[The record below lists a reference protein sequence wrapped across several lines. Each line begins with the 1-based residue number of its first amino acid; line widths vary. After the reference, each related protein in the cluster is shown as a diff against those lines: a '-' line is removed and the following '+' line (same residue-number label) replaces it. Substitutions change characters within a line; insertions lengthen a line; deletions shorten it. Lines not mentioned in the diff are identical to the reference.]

1 MLVQRYANFV
11 RSFNE
16 TNEPLTKQAMHMDQ
30 QHAPVKDEK
39 FSSGDFHK
47 TYARPQYR
55 RPEKLVHRN
64 VEQAGEHSQFSNERK
79 HPVFF
84 VDLPTQNVSM
94 TIGGLLPDQ
103 LTNRHR
109 HTYETVLYVLEG
121 RGWTEIEGERIE
133 WQAGDAVYIPSW
145 AWHRHQNTSSSEPAR
160 YLACENAPQLQNLGV
175 ALREEEGRDL

>member
-1 MLVQRYANFV
+1 MNTA
-11 RSFNE
+11 
-16 TNEPLTKQAMHMDQ
+16 QAS
-30 QHAPVKDEK
+30 VKDEK
-39 FSSGDFHK
+39 FTSGDFHK
-47 TYARPQYR
+47 TYARPQFR
-55 RPEKLVHRN
+55 RPDKLVHRN
-64 VEQAGEHSQFSNERK
+64 VEQAGEHSQFSTERK

-84 VDLPTQNVSM
+84 VDLPTQNVSL

-121 RGWTEIEGERIE
+121 AGWTEIEGERIE

-145 AWHRHQNTSSSEPAR
+145 AWHRHQNTSSTEPAK

>member
-1 MLVQRYANFV
+1 M
-11 RSFNE
+11 E
-16 TNEPLTKQAMHMDQ
+16 ITTQ
-30 QHAPVKDEK
+30 Q
-39 FSSGDFHK
+39 FSSKDFHQ
-47 TYARPQYR
+47 TFARPVYVK
-55 RPEKLVHRN
+55 PEKLIHRN
-64 VEQAGEHSQFSNERK
+64 VEQSVEHNQFSTERK

-84 VDLPTQNVSM
+84 VDLPTKNVSM
-94 TIGGLLPDQ
+94 TVGGLLPGQ

-121 RGWTEIEGERIE
+121 KGYTEVEGEKVE

-145 AWHRHQNTSSSEPAR
+145 AWHRHQNLSDTEPAR